1 MADPSSISDSKQGA
15 TKRPKPQSSNRIF
28 QCHFCHRRFFT
39 SQALGGHQ
47 NAHKLERAA
56 SRRTTQI
63 FSFTQN
69 NVTLPSP
76 PSSSFEF
83 EVAAS
88 HACFIGHQPYL
99 VQMQTHQHVAT
110 STNVPIS
117 LHDSST
123 SSTADPLFLS
133 YNDAHDASDGVNL
146 DLTLH
151 L

>member
-15 TKRPKPQSSNRIF
+15 TKRLKPQSSNRTF

-56 SRRTTQI
+56 SRTTSKN

-76 PSSSFEF
+76 SPPSSF
-83 EVAAS
+83 
-88 HACFIGHQPYL
+88 HACFIDHQPYL

-117 LHDSST
+117 FHASST
-123 SSTADPLFLS
+123 SSTNDPLFLS
-133 YNDAHDASDGVNL
+133 YNDVVDASDVVNL
-146 DLTLH
+146 DLTLR